1 MSKECH
7 VLKHEIFD
15 ELKEKKHGI
24 YSGYAF
30 LSFRQDYYDKIQDPQ
45 EKALV
50 QDILLN
56 FLKIDNFSYSYD
68 VAWICAD
75 LEIPGYENAIKKMVE
90 DGKARVTLDVRV
102 FKSLFEQFEVDR
114 ALTEELEQMKLESN
128 EKISIDIFNRGV
140 AFYKKLRGD
149 VSKMYISKDTAEK
162 LEPNFLK
169 QYVCDRFL
177 EIMRSEYRDS
187 SIKTK
192 ATIITSD
199 LRYRTAIPEI
209 EKLLQ
214 DKKVTDTS
222 HLNLIKQSLAR
233 LKEQL

>member
-1 MSKECH
+1 MSKERH

-15 ELKEKKHGI
+15 ELKGKKHGI

-56 FLKIDNFSYSYD
+56 LLEIDNFSYSYD

-75 LEIPGYENAIKKMVE
+75 LEIPGYEDAIKKMVE
-90 DGKARVTLDVRV
+90 DGKARVTLDARV
-102 FKSLFEQFEVDR
+102 FKSLLDLFEVDR

-128 EKISIDIFNRGV
+128 EKISIDIFHRGV

-149 VSKMYISKDTAEK
+149 VSKMYVSKDTAEN

-169 QYVCDRFL
+169 EYICDRFL
-177 EIMRSEYRDS
+177 KIIRSEYRDS
-187 SIKTK
+187 DIKTK
-192 ATIITSD
+192 AIIIASD
-199 LRYRTAIPEI
+199 LRFRPAIPEI

-214 DKKVTDTS
+214 DKQVTNTS
-222 HLNLIKQSLAR
+222 HLNLIRQSLTR
-233 LKEQL
+233 LKEQS